1 MNTPRVVIVTG
12 GADGF
17 GAAIVDRFSRE
28 GCKVIL
34 IDLDQAKGESKQRAD
49 SNISFLPGDVTRPE
63 TWQNALDLA
72 QTTYG
77 RVDVVVNNAGITH
90 NPSPI
95 HTKSLLEYEKTF
107 NVNVK
112 PVFISAQVFAPVM
125 IQQGHGIFINIT
137 STGCTRPR
145 PGFAIY
151 NASKAAVEVATKTM
165 ALEYAPAIRFNCIS
179 PAVGNTTML
188 QASIGNGED
197 SHQRLRQVEES
208 LPMKRLCQPV
218 DIANAAWY
226 LGSEQSSFVTGTTLE
241 MRCIRPQREHHDD
254 NSTEPCQRC
263 KRTNREC
270 NIPEPRKLGRKR
282 GATGRYQGFEKAYRK
297 MRSELK
303 KAKTSHTDE
312 NDEMDNF
319 VAREEPILE
328 LLFSNHPTE
337 TTDSAHALPELGT
350 EGSSVLSYNPTVT
363 TAQDDEP
370 LANLVSPVFGSGEL
384 SQSNREPISNPLALL
399 ADASDAAQ
407 ALELHSK
414 SANPSPE
421 TNESSSAT
429 QSSASQPIGARL
441 GRQLLHRPGYVSLG
455 LQLGR
460 DTLEAGI
467 DTLVGPSEHPYR
479 YSNYF
484 KSSLQVPLRDV
495 GPDVDPV
502 DLGLVTM
509 DEACYLFPVYFVRL
523 HPVNGILDPT
533 FHTPDFVRSRS
544 ALLFTW
550 ILALTAQ
557 FDHGSASLAKRLR
570 LHGEKLSKH
579 VHTSGYKSVEIVQGY
594 YISLLSATPA
604 ETLAQERSWLYTMY
618 ALGVAAE
625 LGLDQDSH
633 AKDSTPLNTINA
645 SYSRTQDATPTPLP
659 GNDSSRLL
667 LGYPSKDL
675 TENQRM
681 ARNRERTWL
690 RILLWERANS
700 AARGRNHTFPETD
713 LTQRVDSWWIHHLA
727 DPTDKHTCA
736 FITLRRIL
744 ASLQNELRHQAHL
757 THGDSHWVRE
767 MVDSSLRP
775 WCDLWLSHPMPNLIT
790 SPSEKL
796 SSIFLHYVYLHGRLW
811 TLSFALHGSI
821 SGDQNMDAIRADCFE
836 AAVNSCE
843 LAVRD
848 LDNIGEPLYCMLA
861 PTWAMISYAGVLA
874 LKLFPALYGSRI
886 GNDVELLALLSQVA
900 IQLERAGTTP
910 SHRFGIAAL
919 LGQHLMMILRARAAG
934 LKDLNQLSQ
943 ARTDTYTNTGF
954 DDGVR
959 RFMPQQSPHSK
970 PYETLISDYDPFLTT
985 ASMSTQGD
993 LTGEGFADFIRE
1005 MFGPGFGG
1013 VF

>member
-17 GAAIVDRFSRE
+17 GAAIADRFSRE
-28 GCKVIL
+28 GCKVIIL
-34 IDLDQAKGESKQRAD
+34 DLNQEKGESKQRAD
-49 SNISFLPGDVTRPE
+49 SNITFLPGDVTRPE
-63 TWQNALDLA
+63 TWEKALDLA

-77 RVDVVVNNAGITH
+77 RIDVVVNNAGITH
-90 NPSPI
+90 DPS
-95 HTKSLLEYEKTF
+95 
-107 NVNVK
+107 
-112 PVFISAQVFAPVM
+112 
-125 IQQGHGIFINIT
+125 
-137 STGCTRPR
+137 
-145 PGFAIY
+145 
-151 NASKAAVEVATKTM
+151 
-165 ALEYAPAIRFNCIS
+165 
-179 PAVGNTTML
+179 
-188 QASIGNGED
+188 
-197 SHQRLRQVEES
+197 
-208 LPMKRLCQPV
+208 
-218 DIANAAWY
+218 
-226 LGSEQSSFVTGTTLE
+226 
-241 MRCIRPQREHHDD
+241 MRCIRPQREQQGD
-254 NSTEPCQRC
+254 NVTEPCQRC

-282 GATGRYQGFEKAYRK
+282 GATGRYQGIEKAYRK
-297 MRSELK
+297 MQLELK
-303 KAKTSHTDE
+303 KAKTSHAAE
-312 NDEMDNF
+312 NEMGPF
-319 VAREEPILE
+319 VAGEEPMLE
-328 LLFSNHPTE
+328 LLFSNPAE
-337 TTDSAHALPELGT
+337 TNGPAQMSSELGT
-350 EGSSVLSYNPTVT
+350 EGSCAPCFESIMPTVR
-363 TAQDDEP
+363 DDEP
-370 LANLVSPVFGSGEL
+370 LGNTVSPVFCSGEL
-384 SQSNREPISNPLALL
+384 SQPNREPISNPLALL

-407 ALELHSK
+407 ALELHSI
-414 SANPSPE
+414 SANSSPE
-421 TNESSSAT
+421 TNDSSSAR
-429 QSSASQPIGARL
+429 QSSANLSTGASL

-455 LQLGR
+455 LQLSR

-467 DTLVGPSEHPYR
+467 DLLVVPSEKPYR
-479 YSNYF
+479 YLNYF
-484 KSSLQVPLRDV
+484 KSSPQVPLRDV

-509 DEACYLFPVYFVRL
+509 DEACYLFPIYFIRL
-523 HPVNGILDPT
+523 HPVNGILDPML
-533 FHTPDFVRSRS
+533 HTPDFVRSRS

-557 FDHGSASLAKRLR
+557 FDHGSASVAKRLR

-579 VHTSGYKSVEIVQGY
+579 VHTCGYKSVEIVQGY

-618 ALGVAAE
+618 AFGVAAE
-625 LGLDQDSH
+625 LGLDQDSR
-633 AKDSTPLNTINA
+633 AKDSNPPNSTDA
-645 SYSRTQDATPTPLP
+645 SYFRTQDPGPTPFP
-659 GNDSSRLL
+659 GNDPARLL
-667 LGYPSKDL
+667 LEYPPKDPID
-675 TENQRM
+675 NQRI

-700 AARGRNHTFPETD
+700 AACGRIHTFPETD
-713 LTQRVDSWWIHHLA
+713 LTQSVDSWWLHHLA

-757 THGDSHWVRE
+757 THADPHWVRE
-767 MVDSSLRP
+767 MVDTALRP

-796 SSIFLHYVYLHGRLW
+796 SNIFLHYVYLHGRLW

-821 SGDQNMDAIRADCFE
+821 NGDQNMDAIRGDCFE

-848 LDNIGEPLYCMLA
+848 LQNIGEPLYCMLA

-874 LKLFPALYGSRI
+874 LKLFPALYGSRV

-919 LGQHLMMILRARAAG
+919 LGQHLMMILRARAVG
-934 LKDLNQLSQ
+934 LKDSSQLGQ
-943 ARTDTYTNTGF
+943 VRTDASYTNAGF
-954 DDGVR
+954 DDGTR
-959 RFMPQQSPHSK
+959 QFMSQQSPHSK
-970 PYETLISDYDPFLTT
+970 PYEALISDYDPFLTT

-993 LTGEGFADFIRE
+993 LTGEGFADFFRE